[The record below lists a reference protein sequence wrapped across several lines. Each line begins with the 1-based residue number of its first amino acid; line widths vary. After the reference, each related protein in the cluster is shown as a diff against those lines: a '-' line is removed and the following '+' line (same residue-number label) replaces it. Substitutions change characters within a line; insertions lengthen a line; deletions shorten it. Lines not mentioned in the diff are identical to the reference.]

1 MQVNQTLI
9 SQFENLRSI
18 KISNEDIFNPIL
30 VTLL

>member
-9 SQFENLRSI
+9 FQFGNLRSI